1 MPTVDRPTERFISI
15 IVPCYNEAEV
25 LPLLFERIQ
34 QAAGDWPYD
43 YEVILVDDGS
53 SDKTWELMQQ
63 FHDDDMRWK
72 AIRLSRN
79 FGHQLALWTGLQHA
93 QGDAIVVLDADLQD
107 PPEIIPQ
114 FLGKWESGYDVV
126 YAIRRKRKEG
136 FFKRAAYFCYY
147 RALGLLSEISIPL
160 DSGDFC
166 VMDRRVVKA
175 VLSCNE
181 QQPFIRGLR
190 AWVGFRQTGLEYE
203 RAGRAAGEVKYTF
216 TKLVKLGLNGIFSF
230 STKPLRLATW
240 MGVTCSTLAFLAAI
254 VVMIRY
260 FFAEELKP
268 YGVLPVPGYASII
281 IAVLFLGGLQLI
293 GLGIVGTYIGR
304 IFQEVKGRPLTFVAD
319 SRGVSEQM
327 NVGIQYQ
334 AKRRKRVA

>member
-1 MPTVDRPTERFISI
+1 MPTADRPTDCYTSLVI
-15 IVPCYNEAEV
+15 PCCNEAAV
-25 LPLLFERIQ
+25 LPVLYERIQ
-34 QAAGDWPYD
+34 QAASDWPFE

-53 SDKTWELMQQ
+53 TDASWELMEQY
-63 FHDDDMRWK
+63 HEENAHWK
-72 AIRLSRN
+72 CIRLSRN

-93 QGDAIVVLDADLQD
+93 QGDAVVILDADLQD
-107 PPEIIPQ
+107 PPEIIPE
-114 FLGKWESGYDVV
+114 FLRQWQAGYDVV
-126 YAIRRKRKEG
+126 YAVRRKRKEG
-136 FFKRAAYFCYY
+136 IFKRVAYFCYY
-147 RALGLLSEISIPL
+147 RFLNQLSEIKIPL

-166 VMDRRVVKA
+166 VMDRRVVNA

-181 QQPFIRGLR
+181 QEPFIRGLR

-203 RAGRAAGEVKYTF
+203 RASRAAGEVKYTF

-230 STKPLRLATW
+230 STRPLRIATW
-240 MGVTCSTLAFLAAI
+240 MGIACSSLAFLAA
-254 VVMIRY
+254 VFVLFRY
-260 FFAEELKP
+260 LFAEELKP

-319 SRGVSEQM
+319 SRGVAEQ
-327 NVGIQYQ
+327 VIPGIHHLPKQ
-334 AKRRKRVA
+334 RRKVA

>member
-1 MPTVDRPTERFISI
+1 MPTVERPSDCFISL
-15 IVPCYNEAEV
+15 IVPCYNETEV
-25 LPLLFERIQ
+25 LPLLFDRIQ
-34 QAAGDWPYD
+34 KAAEEWHGD

-53 SDKTWELMQQ
+53 NDGTWDLIQQ
-63 FHDDDMRWK
+63 YHDDDRRWK
-72 AIRLSRN
+72 GIRLSRN

-114 FLGKWESGYDVV
+114 FLEQWRAGYDVV

-136 FFKRAAYFCYY
+136 FFKRVAYFCYY
-147 RALGLLSEISIPL
+147 RTLSLLSEISIPL

-166 VMDRRVVKA
+166 VMDRRVVNA

-190 AWVGFRQTGLEYE
+190 AWVGYRQTGLEYE

-240 MGVTCSTLAFLAAI
+240 TGIICSSLAFLAA
-254 VVMIRY
+254 VFVLIRY
-260 FFAEELKP
+260 LFAEELKP

-293 GLGIVGTYIGR
+293 GLGIVGTYVGR
-304 IFQEVKGRPLTFVAD
+304 IFQEVKGRPLTFVTD
-319 SRGVSEQM
+319 SRGVAEQM

-334 AKRRKRVA
+334 AKRKKRVA

>member
-1 MPTVDRPTERFISI
+1 MPTVDRFADAFVSI
-15 IVPCYNEAEV
+15 IVPCFNEAEV
-25 LPLLFERIQ
+25 LPLLFDRIQ
-34 QAAGDWPYD
+34 QAACDWQFE
-43 YEVILVDDGS
+43 YEVILIDDGS
-53 SDKTWELMQQ
+53 TDQTWELVQQ
-63 FHDDDMRWK
+63 YHHEDARWK
-72 AIRLSRN
+72 AIKLSRN

-93 QGDAIVVLDADLQD
+93 HGDAVVVLDADLQD

-114 FLGKWESGYDVV
+114 FIQQWRAGYDVV

-136 FFKRAAYFCYY
+136 LFKRTAYFCYY
-147 RALGLLSEISIPL
+147 RLLSLLSEISIPL

-166 VMDRRVVKA
+166 VMDRRVVNA

-216 TKLVKLGLNGIFSF
+216 NKLAKLGLNGIFSF

-240 MGVTCSTLAFLAAI
+240 VGIACSSLAFLAA
-254 VVMIRY
+254 VVVLIRY
-260 FFAEELKP
+260 LFAEELKH

-304 IFQEVKGRPLTFVAD
+304 IFQEVKGRPLTFISE
-319 SRGVSEQM
+319 SRGISDVAKL
-327 NVGIQYQ
+327 GIHHQ
-334 AKRRKRVA
+334 KRRRIVA